1 MSLKPLLSAG
11 IAAAAGFIGTYAV
24 LTFALTSTSET
35 AGAVREIASSVGI
48 RRHEVIGFLPYWLL
62 DKADKDYA
70 EHLTTLTY
78 FGLTVQPDGTI
89 QKYTNP
95 GESEP
100 GWYALQSG
108 TVQPFLDKAKADNLT
123 LSLLIFSGH
132 EDAIAGLM
140 TDPVPHAQ
148 MLMEEVTP
156 VMRQYGFTDLNIDIE
171 SVIPEASS
179 SARSNFTVFMREL
192 RRIVDENKLGTITID
207 VSPTDLIRQ
216 RLINLEEVAPLVDSV
231 VLMTYD
237 YHYTGSAVTGPV
249 APVGGAGIEAEFDI
263 ETGIQKALEFIPKTK
278 VVLGVPLYGYE
289 WESTGNVPR
298 TAVMPG
304 SGLVISNRRIEQ
316 FLKECASCSAQ
327 LDAYGKES
335 YLIYLN
341 QATGMYH
348 HVFFPDRQAMQEKI
362 NVANRY
368 GLGGLALWALGYDG
382 DTIMEPLRQ
391 YRQTL
396 E

>member
-1 MSLKPLLSAG
+1 
-11 IAAAAGFIGTYAV
+11 
-24 LTFALTSTSET
+24 
-35 AGAVREIASSVGI
+35 
-48 RRHEVIGFLPYWLL
+48 
-62 DKADKDYA
+62 
-70 EHLTTLTY
+70 
-78 FGLTVQPDGTI
+78 
-89 QKYTNP
+89 
-95 GESEP
+95 
-100 GWYALQSG
+100 
-108 TVQPFLDKAKADNLT
+108 
-123 LSLLIFSGH
+123 
-132 EDAIAGLM
+132 
-140 TDPVPHAQ
+140 
-148 MLMEEVTP
+148 
-156 VMRQYGFTDLNIDIE
+156 MRQYGCTDLSIDIG

-237 YHYTGSAVTGPV
+237 YNYTGSAVTGPV